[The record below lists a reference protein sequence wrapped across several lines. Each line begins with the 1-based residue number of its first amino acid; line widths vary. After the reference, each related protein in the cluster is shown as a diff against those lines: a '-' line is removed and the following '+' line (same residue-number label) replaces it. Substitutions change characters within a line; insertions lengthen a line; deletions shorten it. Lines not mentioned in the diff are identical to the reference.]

1 MNNTSNRQALVAY
14 LQSVIDTPFRWGS
27 FDCMNFANRAVQVQR
42 GHGFVDDLM
51 ALHAHSSEQGA
62 LRLWRMA
69 QRATGIADI
78 VDLIDSRLP
87 RELGPYPALG
97 SVVARPNDC
106 ELVFSHSIGVMG
118 SRGPIYLTP
127 KGFQRFNRTS
137 GDLAWTI

>member
-1 MNNTSNRQALVAY
+1 MNNTNRQALVAY
-14 LQSVIDTPFRWGS
+14 FQSVIDEPFRWGS

-69 QRATGIADI
+69 
-78 VDLIDSRLP
+78 DLIDSRLP
-87 RELGPYPALG
+87 REPGPFPALG

-106 ELVFSHSIGVMG
+106 QLVFSHSIGVMG

-127 KGFQRFNRTS
+127 KGFQRFNRID

>member
-69 QRATGIADI
+69 
-78 VDLIDSRLP
+78 IDSRLP